1 MVDDLV
7 ESLKKNATIE
17 YVDEA
22 YNPDKVQGEIQKM
35 FNAPQEQNQGNQR
48 KNPVKKL
55 KIPKKVSL

>member
-35 FNAPQEQNQGNQR
+35 FNAPQEQNQGNQTE
-48 KNPVKKL
+48 KSD
-55 KIPKKVSL
+55 KKVKDIQKK

>member
-35 FNAPQEQNQGNQR
+35 FNAPQGQNQGNQPE
-48 KNPVKKL
+48 KAD
-55 KIPKKVSL
+55 KKVKDIQKK